1 MPLPPWLWVWLITF
15 GFFHLPNELRSV
27 SDRVSR
33 LFGGIQIEGRDI
45 PLGGIF
51 QLPILMITGAVL
63 LGLLTVLLPWARAA
77 YLEKRFRLTALPQM
91 SPALKDIAGF
101 VHEHAPEIEVKGN
114 LLRTDHLAFVYP
126 IGYRKRAMA
135 IFGGVV
141 RLWRSDRKAAEA
153 VILHEVAHSRN
164 GDVLI
169 VGAGS
174 LFTTLVRY
182 IPLLGILSLLIDVP
196 AYSIAI
202 VGTLDVGDVAAALL
216 RLVPKLWPYLI
227 VAMMATL
234 LAPVTAI
241 WCAEFNAD
249 RFAVQVQGTNAPL
262 VGVLDKLPQRASWW
276 RWLIFRITHPPDR
289 MRKWMITKT
298 GGLAR
303 PIFLLL
309 LFPIAA
315 VLGGFLIEVQ
325 SAWGLVV
332 NSNDAAGG
340 DVFAARLVSS
350 MNRVALYCVVLAAL
364 IALWPVLARYWAV
377 LFTEHRSGERTL
389 GGVVNRNH
397 LIGAG
402 VLAVISGL
410 YFSAVRYYEP
420 LAKYDL
426 PEAGWLPPGEYSTG
440 IFRPA
445 MSFEVGPGWWADPE
459 EEKYD
464 VLTLQTGKVPEGQM
478 DGAVRFQNVHEVFR
492 ADLTVEDVTAASNH
506 EDAPDDMVEW
516 FQEHPYVDTTRLLP
530 ITVGGAPGVHFDV
543 SISESYAPQVRP
555 SYPACTTKVLCL
567 PLFYHGE
574 GSEAGWYALFGPEG
588 LKYKVIVVDVASET
602 VVIVVNAPD
611 DNFVDFLRQAAKV
624 LGTVSWE
631 RIKKSEQELP
641 EKSKFFK
648 FPESELLRIP
658 RQGPLPPGEYMTDEF
673 EPTLSF
679 NVGEDWFVNNLE
691 AKHHLTLR
699 NESRWLAFANIT
711 EVYDPRDPGL
721 DKLSAAPEDLAAWLE
736 KHPYLDTEKPVPVT
750 VQGAKGLMVD
760 TKVSTA
766 PENYSPHCSVP
777 CVPLFKLD
785 RSPYW
790 LQAGYQNRIILLRVE
805 GKMVAIVF
813 ESPDEEFD
821 EYLPKAEAVLNSVKW
836 RG

>member
-1 MPLPPWLWVWLITF
+1 
-15 GFFHLPNELRSV
+15 
-27 SDRVSR
+27 
-33 LFGGIQIEGRDI
+33 
-45 PLGGIF
+45 
-51 QLPILMITGAVL
+51 
-63 LGLLTVLLPWARAA
+63 
-77 YLEKRFRLTALPQM
+77 M

-126 IGYRKRAMA
+126 LGYRKRAMA
-135 IFGGVV
+135 LFGGVV

-153 VILHEVAHSRN
+153 VILHEVAHGRN

-182 IPLLGILSLLIDVP
+182 IPLLGILSLLISVP
-196 AYSIAI
+196 AYSISM

-216 RLVPKLWPYLI
+216 RLVPKLWPYLL

-262 VGVLDKLPQRASWW
+262 VSVLDKLPQRASWW

-289 MRKWMITKT
+289 MRKWTITKT

-315 VLGGFLIEVQ
+315 VLEGFMIEVQ
-325 SAWGLVV
+325 GAWGLVF

-350 MNRVALYCVVLAAL
+350 MNRVALYCLVLTAL
-364 IALWPVLARYWAV
+364 IALWPVLARYWAF
-377 LFTEHRSGERTL
+377 LFTAHRTGERTL
-389 GGVVNRNH
+389 GGVVYRNY

-402 VLAVISGL
+402 ILAVILGL

-426 PEAGWLPPGEYSTG
+426 PEAGWWPPGKYSTSL
-440 IFRPA
+440 FRPA
-445 MSFEVGPGWWADPE
+445 MSFEVGPGWWVEPE
-459 EEKYD
+459 DEKYD
-464 VLTLQTGKVPEGQM
+464 VLTLDKGKVAEGQYH
-478 DGAVRFQNVHEVFR
+478 GSVNFQNVHEVFR

-506 EDAPDDMVEW
+506 EDAPDNMVEW

-530 ITVGGAPGVHFDV
+530 ITVGGAPGVQFDAR
-543 SISESYAPQVRP
+543 ISESYAPQVRP
-555 SYPACTTKVLCL
+555 DYSTCTTSVLCL
-567 PLFYHGE
+567 PLFSYGE
-574 GSEAGWYALFGPEG
+574 GSEAGWFALFGAYRPG
-588 LKYKVIVVDVASET
+588 LRPVVGLNYKVIVVNVKGET
-602 VVIVVNAPD
+602 VVIVVTAPYD
-611 DNFVDFLRQAAKV
+611 KFDDFLLDADKV
-624 LGTVSWE
+624 LDSVRWE
-631 RIKKSEQELP
+631 RIRKSEQELP
-641 EKSKFFK
+641 EKSEFFK

-679 NVGEDWFVNNLE
+679 SVGEDWIVNIPE
-691 AKHHLTLR
+691 AKHNLTLR

-721 DKLSAAPEDLAAWLE
+721 DKLSAAPEDLVAWLQ

-750 VQGAKGLMVD
+750 VQGVKGLMVD

-766 PENYSPHCSVP
+766 PENYPSGCSGP
-777 CVPLFKLD
+777 CVPLFELD

-790 LQAGYQNRIILLRVE
+790 LQAGYQDRIILLRIE
-805 GKMVAIVF
+805 GKMVAIVL